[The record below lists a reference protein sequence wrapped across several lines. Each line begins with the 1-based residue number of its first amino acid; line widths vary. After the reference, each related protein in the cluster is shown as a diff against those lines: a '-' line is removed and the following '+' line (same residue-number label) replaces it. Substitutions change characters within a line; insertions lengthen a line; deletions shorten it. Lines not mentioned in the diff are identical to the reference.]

1 MCNKKIVGEDAA
13 NADHR
18 VLEEANNN
26 VWKMSL
32 GFPPTREDSPFVGKL
47 FPHLPR
53 QTEDNIRERIVPEAL
68 WQRVRRGVF
77 SHPLQWGSR
86 SNLGASETL

>member
-1 MCNKKIVGEDAA
+1 MYEALCYKTVSLTEVEATHRAFYSVSGEALSA
-13 NADHR
+13 CCR
-18 VLEEANNN
+18 IPFICV
-26 VWKMSL
+26 
-32 GFPPTREDSPFVGKL
+32 DSNIL
-47 FPHLPR
+47 FHTLYQR
-53 QTEDNIRERIVPEAL
+53 LCIVPEAL